1 MEKIKKTF
9 EHEQKK
15 HVLILFVILISTMLL
30 TFSGCAQSGSFEHWN
45 KDAASLKE
53 LTDYVSTVTK
63 KGGENFIPVED
74 RIAVFDLDGTLY
86 GELAPT
92 YFDWCTYAY
101 RVLDDPDFKDKATS
115 EMIKTAQTIRN
126 IPTDGIP
133 DWLEEAH
140 IKNNAEAFAGF
151 SIKEFQNY
159 IRDYAQ
165 RDVPG
170 FNNLKYAD
178 MFYKPMQDVIS
189 YLEANDFKVFIV
201 SGTDTWVC
209 RTLAEGKL
217 DLPYD
222 QIIGAIYNVIAD
234 HQGDKTGLEYTITKN
249 DKIIRDGSY
258 TVKNVKTYKINS
270 IVERIGKQPVLSFGN
285 SSGDFSMAT
294 FATTNN
300 QYLSKAFF
308 NIADDSEREFGN
320 ETKAAAFKEKIVSN
334 GWVPISMKN
343 DWLTIYGENVT
354 KK

>member
-1 MEKIKKTF
+1 MEKFNKTF
-9 EHEQKK
+9 AQKNA
-15 HVLILFVILISTMLL
+15 VLILFVILISIMMPAL
-30 TFSGCAQSGSFEHWN
+30 SGCGQSGSFEHWN

-63 KGGENFIPVED
+63 KGGEHFIPVED

-126 IPTDGIP
+126 IPNDGIP

-140 IKNNAEAFAGF
+140 IKNNAEAFAGMT
-151 SIKEFQNY
+151 IEAFQNY

-165 RDVPG
+165 REVPG
-170 FNNLKYAD
+170 LNNLKYAD

-189 YLEANDFKVFIV
+189 YLEANDFKVFVV

-222 QIIGAIYNVIAD
+222 QIIGAIYNVMAD
-234 HQGDKTGLEYTITKN
+234 HQGEKYGLEYTMSK
-249 DKIIRDGSY
+249 DDQIIRDGTY
-258 TVKNVKTYKINS
+258 TLKNVKTFKINS
-270 IVERIGKQPVLSFGN
+270 ITERIGKQPVLSFGN
-285 SSGDFSMAT
+285 STGDFSMAT
-294 FATTNN
+294 YATANN

-320 ETKAAAFKEKIVSN
+320 EEKAAAFKEKVTAN